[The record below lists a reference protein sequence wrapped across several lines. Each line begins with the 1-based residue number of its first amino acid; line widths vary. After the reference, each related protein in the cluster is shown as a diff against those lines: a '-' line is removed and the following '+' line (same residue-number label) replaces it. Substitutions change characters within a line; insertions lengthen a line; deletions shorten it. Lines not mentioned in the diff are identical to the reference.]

1 MPENRQ
7 QSVEELYH
15 ELFISRRDLRLE
27 KRARIYQNINKILFR
42 LIALIILLIAV
53 VAAAFIKR
61 DTLREFRHRI
71 ATAFFADEIDGEDGN
86 SGAENHAAG
95 EQDVPQKDDD
105 TKAAEEEDTEKV
117 DTEKEDTEDT
127 IQDREPATEPA
138 DTAAAMTDGTE
149 SDREAPPEQPASAQT
164 DAGTQSYQTMRSDL
178 ESGSESDD
186 AIIKVRNGKLN
197 NVAAGYTVGEILDA
211 YSETEGVWYAY
222 TDENTQQK
230 YVYYEGSKNG
240 SSFLFEFEV
249 FTNDTFKLTGA
260 MQDDMVVER
269 YADFFQS
276 ILTALGL

>member
-1 MPENRQ
+1 M
-7 QSVEELYH
+7 EELYH

-27 KRARIYQNINKILFR
+27 KRAGIYQNINKILFR

-86 SGAENHAAG
+86 SRAENYAAG
-95 EQDVPQKDDD
+95 EPDVPQKDDD
-105 TKAAEEEDTEKV
+105 MKAAEEE

-127 IQDREPATEPA
+127 IQNREPATEPA
-138 DTAAAMTDGTE
+138 DTAAAMTNGTE
-149 SDREAPPEQPASAQT
+149 SDREASPEQT

-197 NVAAGYTVGEILDA
+197 NIAAGYTVGEILDA